1 MQHQVSTIFY
11 FNNLL
16 HGCGTCATAAPIT
29 TKRATSPYIVNGVQ
43 LANCSNLGRV
53 DPTKTVS
60 KTR

>member
-53 DPTKTVS
+53 DPP
-60 KTR
+60 